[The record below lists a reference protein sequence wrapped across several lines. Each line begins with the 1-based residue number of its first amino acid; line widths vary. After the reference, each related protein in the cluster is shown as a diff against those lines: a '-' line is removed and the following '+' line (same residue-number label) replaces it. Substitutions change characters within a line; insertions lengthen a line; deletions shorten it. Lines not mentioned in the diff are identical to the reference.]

1 MINCALME
9 IKSKSETEI
18 SKLLKKQNITYCL
31 IRNRNKPKSYASSRP
46 TLAINQA
53 NSES

>member
-31 IRNRNKPKSYASSRP
+31 IRNRNKPKSYASS

-53 NSES
+53 NRES